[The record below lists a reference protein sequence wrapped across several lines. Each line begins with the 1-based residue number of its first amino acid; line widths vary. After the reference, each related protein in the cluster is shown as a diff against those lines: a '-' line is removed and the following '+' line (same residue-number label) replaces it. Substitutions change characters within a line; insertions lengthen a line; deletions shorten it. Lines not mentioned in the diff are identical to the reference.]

1 MSYNYDKLTAEAF
14 KMYES
19 FLKAG
24 FCVGDAFELT
34 RFCIKEFPIFKD
46 LIVEEFYI

>member
-1 MSYNYDKLTAEAF
+1 MNYNYDKLTAEAF

-19 FLKAG
+19 FLHAG
-24 FCVGDAFELT
+24 FGPGDAFELT
-34 RFCIKEFPIFKD
+34 KFCIKEFPIFKN